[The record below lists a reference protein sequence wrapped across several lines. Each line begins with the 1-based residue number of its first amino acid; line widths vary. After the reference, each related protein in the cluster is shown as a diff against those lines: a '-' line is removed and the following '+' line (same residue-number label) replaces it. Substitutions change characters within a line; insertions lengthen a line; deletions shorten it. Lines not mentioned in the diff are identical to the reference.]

1 MSILKKSKKRVI
13 AGVCGGIAKWID
25 PEINPTG
32 IRLLWFFITLFHP
45 WTMIITYFFLAAILR
60 TEIVL
65 FAEEK
70 EKTA

>member
-60 TEIVL
+60 TEVVL